1 MENSQLKKCLKCR
14 TDFVISK
21 EDKKFLDEVSPTFHN
36 QKFLIPEPTFCPDC
50 RAQRRMSWRN
60 ERKFHKRKC
69 DLCQKNILS
78 MYSAEI
84 KFPVYCLDCWW
95 SDNWEPKKYAQD
107 FDFNRPFFEQFFELR
122 DKTPH
127 FCLAN
132 LASTMENSDFCNH
145 AGYLKNCYLLVNS
158 DESEQC
164 MYGKGVNRCFN
175 CLDCFKVY
183 DCQACYE
190 CINCNNCAF
199 STFLV
204 DSYTCDSCHFS
215 SNLIGC
221 KSCFGCV
228 NLRNKEYHFLNKPY
242 SKNDYEKKVAEF
254 KKERSLTELWNQ
266 FQEFRNKLPFKAMQE
281 KNTENCTGEYLINCK
296 NCSHCFDSE
305 NLEECRYCN
314 DLKKGDKVSYKN
326 MDISFFGMGV
336 DYSYECS
343 VAGYRANH
351 TLFCE
356 NVWESNDVFYS
367 QLCANNCHDLFGCI
381 GMKHAEHCILNKQYT
396 KDEYQKLMPKIIEHM
411 QATKEYGEFF
421 PTKDSGFSYNETTA
435 FEYFPLSKTEVLKNN
450 WHWQQ
455 ETKPPN
461 IELVKAK
468 ELSIDINEIPNDIL
482 SKTIECEESHLPF
495 KLQNSELNFYRQ
507 MNLPIPHFHP
517 DVRHF
522 HRLALRRPRKL
533 FERTCSNCKMQI
545 TSSYSPDRSEKVY
558 CEKCYLEAVY

>member
-1 MENSQLKKCLKCR
+1 MKSCPQCQNKFTVTAEELSFLEE
-14 TDFVISK
+14 ISPVFNK
-21 EDKKFLDEVSPTFHN
+21 
-36 QKFLIPEPTFCPDC
+36 QKYLIPEPTLCPDC
-50 RAQRRMSWRN
+50 RAQRRTSWRN

-69 DLCQKNILS
+69 DLCQKSILS
-78 MYSAEI
+78 MYTAEG

-95 SDNWEPKKYAQD
+95 SDNWDPHATQD

-145 AGYLKNCYLLVNS
+145 AGYLKNCYLLLNS
-158 DESEQC
+158 DGSEQC

-175 CLDCFKVY
+175 CLDCFKIY

-199 STFLV
+199 STFLI

-215 SNLIGC
+215 ANLIGC
-221 KSCFGCV
+221 KNCFGCV

-242 SKNDYEKKVAEF
+242 LPAEYEKKVSEF
-254 KKERSLTELWNQ
+254 KKNRSLSDLWTQ

-281 KNTENCTGEYLINCK
+281 KNTENCTGEYLVNCK
-296 NCSHCFDSE
+296 NCDHCFDSE
-305 NLEECRYCN
+305 YLEECRYCS

-326 MDISFFGMGV
+326 QDISYFGVGV
-336 DYSYECS
+336 DHSYECS
-343 VAGYRANH
+343 VAGYHANH

-356 NVWESNDVFYS
+356 NVWESHDVYYS
-367 QLCANNCHDLFGCI
+367 QLCTNNCHDLFGCI
-381 GMKHAEHCILNKQYT
+381 GMKHSQYCILNKQYS
-396 KDEYQKLMPKIIEHM
+396 KEEYEKLVPKIIEQM
-411 QATKEYGEFF
+411 TKENQFGEFF
-421 PTKDSGFSYNETTA
+421 PIEFSPFGYNETSA
-435 FEYFPLSKTEVLKNN
+435 FEYFPLTKEQAQKNT
-450 WHWQQ
+450 WHWQEDKDAENQ
-455 ETKPPN
+455 NMKKIP
-461 IELVKAK
+461 
-468 ELSIDINEIPNDIL
+468 DEI
-482 SKTIECEESHLPF
+482 IECAESGRLF
-495 KLQNSELNFYRQ
+495 KIQNAELNFYHQ
-507 MNLPIPHFHP
+507 MHLPIPHFHP

-533 FERTCSNCKMQI
+533 YNRNCSNCGQQI
-545 TSSYSPDRSEKVY
+545 TSSFDSTRPEKVY

>member
-1 MENSQLKKCLKCR
+1 MPNCLKCR
-14 TDFVISK
+14 TDFIITD
-21 EDKKFLDEVSPTFHN
+21 EDKNFLNEVSPTFKN
-36 QKFLIPEPTFCPDC
+36 QKYLIPEPTFCPDC

-69 DLCQKNILS
+69 DLCKKDILS
-78 MYSAEI
+78 MYNAET

-215 SNLIGC
+215 ANLIGC
-221 KSCFGCV
+221 KNCFGCV

-242 SKNDYEKKVAEF
+242 SQADYENKVTEF
-254 KKERSLTELWNQ
+254 KKDRSLTDLWNQ
-266 FQEFRNKLPFKAMQE
+266 FQDFRNKLPFKAMQE
-281 KNTENCTGEYLINCK
+281 KNTENCNGEYLVNCK
-296 NCSHCFDSE
+296 NCSYCFDSE
-305 NLEECRYCN
+305 YLEECRYCT
-314 DLKKGDKVSYKN
+314 DLKKGEKVSYKN
-326 MDISFFGMGV
+326 MDISYFGMGV

-343 VAGYRANH
+343 VAGYKANH

-356 NVWESNDVFYS
+356 NVWECYDVYYS

-381 GMKHAEHCILNKQYT
+381 GMKHVEHCILNKQYS
-396 KDEYQKLMPKIIEHM
+396 KDEYQKLVPKIIEHM
-411 QATKEYGEFF
+411 RAEKEFGEFF
-421 PTKDSGFSYNETTA
+421 PSKFSAFSYNETTA
-435 FEYFPLSKTEVLKNN
+435 FEYFPLTKEQTLKND
-450 WHWQQ
+450 WKWQDDN
-455 ETKPPN
+455 EKHDKITKK
-461 IELVKAK
+461 ISAK
-468 ELSIDINEIPNDIL
+468 DLPKDIREVTDDIL
-482 SKTIECEESHLPF
+482 NSAIVCEESSRLF
-495 KLQNSELNFYRQ
+495 KLQTSELNFYRQ

-533 FERTCSNCKMQI
+533 FKRTCSNCAKEI
-545 TSSYSPDRSEKVY
+545 TSSYAPSRPEKAF